1 MSTLNNFIK
10 IKAKKP
16 EFVVVGDAHLCDK
29 APSCR
34 IDNYAETCLKKLEFV
49 LDYCIDNQIQVV
61 VMEGDFFHKQQIPIP
76 YLTKIIKTL
85 NDKKTE
91 YRIKHKDDMII
102 ATIIGNHDLP
112 FENYK
117 FIERSPIYLMFEAGA
132 LTHFRFIEIKSG
144 NISINISGFDYAK
157 EIEKSTVENECCIA
171 HCFYGFDF
179 VKAIPDD
186 EKEASRDRITE
197 EQAKEL
203 GYKVYFLGHDHN
215 CYGVSD
221 KGSYY
226 VVRSGSLLRNSSHI
240 QQINRLPCFYHV
252 KYDGSRFEFLNVLVS
267 NAEASESVFTKQAL
281 EKPKKPELDETVKQK
296 ISDIIAQL
304 SEDIKEENSVT
315 EILDNIIKEKNIDSE
330 VRDVLLRYFSR
341 ENIL

>member
-1 MSTLNNFIK
+1 MSTLNNFLK
-10 IKAKKP
+10 IKSAKP
-16 EFVVVGDAHLCDK
+16 EFIVVGDAHFCDK

-34 IDNYAETCLKKLEFV
+34 VDNYSETCLKKLEFV

-76 YLTKIIKTL
+76 YLTKIIRTI
-85 NDKKTE
+85 NEKKTE
-91 YRIKHKDDMII
+91 YKIKHKTDLVI

-117 FIERSPIYLMFEAGA
+117 FIEKSPIYLMFEAGA

-144 NISINISGFDYAK
+144 RTSINISGFDYAK
-157 EIEKSTVENECCIA
+157 EIEKSTADNECCVA

-179 VKAIPDD
+179 VKAIPEE

-197 EQAKEL
+197 EQSAEL
-203 GYKVYFLGHDHN
+203 GYKVYFLGHDHTY
-215 CYGVSD
+215 YGVTEKD
-221 KGSYY
+221 NYT
-226 VVRSGSLLRNSSHI
+226 VVRCGSLLRNSSHV
-240 QQINRLPCFYHV
+240 QQINRLPCFHHV
-252 KYDGSRFEFLNVLVS
+252 KYYDGNYEFEKIMVA
-267 NAEASESVFTKQAL
+267 AEASESVFTKQSL

-296 ISDIIAQL
+296 ISDIIFQL
-304 SEDIKEENSVT
+304 SADIKEENSVT
-315 EILDNIIKEKNIDSE
+315 EILDNIIREKNLETE

-341 ENIL
+341 ENII